1 MRAGTVPHLGNKV
14 ELTLVVKTW
23 MMQAQEWEH
32 GRAGHCHLLVC
43 HVVPWVKERY
53 PTLWPPAAFLR
64 QEGYAQNSSVQESW
78 LCSSSPTTAA
88 LWRPIHVPHLGS
100 VVELAL
106 DVGIV
111 GE

>member
-1 MRAGTVPHLGNKV
+1 MPHLGNKV